1 VEPAAAP
8 FIDDAGADG
17 EPRMKASITAA
28 LLMSAVAF
36 ALAAPAQ
43 AKLTP
48 ANAQMELQDF
58 FADDPLLTGETSG
71 TLREQAYFSA
81 PQTPQPV
88 SKGLPCRMQL
98 PLDDTTPL
106 ARSC

>member
-1 VEPAAAP
+1 
-8 FIDDAGADG
+8 
-17 EPRMKASITAA
+17 MNASIIAA
-28 LLMSAVAF
+28 LLISAAAF
-36 ALAAPAQ
+36 ALAGPAQ

-48 ANAQMELQDF
+48 ANALMEPQDF

-71 TLREQAYFSA
+71 AVREQAYFSA

-98 PLDDTTPL
+98 NVFDKTRL